1 MQGQFSTDRDPIRF
15 GPLREGGYQM
25 KQMEYTIKVV
35 TDVPIDTSALVTA
48 MTDIA
53 GVDSA
58 MVTNYRVLP
67 AKKAAKP

>member
-1 MQGQFSTDRDPIRF
+1 
-15 GPLREGGYQM
+15 M
-25 KQMEYTIKVV
+25 KKMEYTIKVV